1 MVPSAFETTD
11 LAIIASAGTYSKA
24 DVFISKSALELLV
37 LERIKDKLRCPA
49 ETKSDENSLR
59 GVVVAAEC
67 VDSVLPEAHRAINLF
82 LCCQVSNLCT
92 VLGDFDGRA
101 DLDLKM
107 VVPTPFESEGLSW
120 EAISSD
126 EWSVP

>member
-1 MVPSAFETTD
+1 MVLSTLETTD
-11 LAIIASAGTYSKA
+11 LAIIASAGTYSEA
-24 DVFISKSALELLV
+24 DVFISKGALELLV

-49 ETKSDENSLR
+49 ETKRNENSLR

-67 VDSVLPEAHRAINLF
+67 VDSLLPEAHRAVDLF

-92 VLGDFDGRA
+92 MLGDFDGRA

-107 VVPTPFESEGLSW
+107 VVPTPFEGEGLSW

>member
-1 MVPSAFETTD
+1 MVLSTLETTD

-24 DVFISKSALELLV
+24 DVFISKGALELLV
-37 LERIKDKLRCPA
+37 LERIKDNLRCPA
-49 ETKSDENSLR
+49 ETNRDENSLR

-67 VDSVLPEAHRAINLF
+67 VDSLLPEAHRAVDLF

-92 VLGDFDGRA
+92 MLGDFDGRA
-101 DLDLKM
+101 DLDLKI
-107 VVPTPFESEGLSW
+107 VVPAPFEGEGLSW
-120 EAISSD
+120 VAISSD